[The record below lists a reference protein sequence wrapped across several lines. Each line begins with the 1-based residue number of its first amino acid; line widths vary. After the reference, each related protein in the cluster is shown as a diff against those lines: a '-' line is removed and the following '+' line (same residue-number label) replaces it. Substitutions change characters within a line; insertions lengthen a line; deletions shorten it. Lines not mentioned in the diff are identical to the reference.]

1 MNGSGKQAMSSA
13 EMQGEQ
19 NNAPDNEQRLFQV
32 VQDYL
37 AELERGAKPNRDE
50 WLARHPDL
58 SPTLAECFDSLDFL
72 RSAAGAVSP
81 LGPSPPW
88 NLGVSLRNAAWR
100 LPHRA
105 RNWPRGHGNHLRSG
119 PAFPRPPRGA

>member
-1 MNGSGKQAMSSA
+1 
-13 EMQGEQ
+13 MQGEQ

-37 AELERGAKPNRDE
+37 AELEYGAKPNRDE

-58 SPTLAECFDSLDFL
+58 SPTLTECFDSLDFL

-88 NLGVSLRNAAWR
+88 NLGVHFETPLGDFRIVREIGRGGMEIIYEAVQLSLGRR
-100 LPHRA
+100 V
-105 RNWPRGHGNHLRSG
+105 GI
-119 PAFPRPPRGA
+119 